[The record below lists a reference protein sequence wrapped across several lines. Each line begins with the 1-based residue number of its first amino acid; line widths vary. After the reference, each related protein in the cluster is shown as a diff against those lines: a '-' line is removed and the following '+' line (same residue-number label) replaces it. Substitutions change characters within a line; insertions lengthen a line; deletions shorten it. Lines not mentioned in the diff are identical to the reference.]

1 MRSGLNTCFFLALL
15 MLTVLMLAMVVAVVE
30 EIGLVVMGVEVMGD
44 RWVEEGTKAP
54 TAIAEETISVHA
66 CVSFM
71 ILLLFFYY

>member
-1 MRSGLNTCFFLALL
+1 M
-15 MLTVLMLAMVVAVVE
+15 VLIVAVE
-30 EIGLVVMGVEVMGD
+30 EIGLVVMGVEAMGD

-71 ILLLFFYY
+71 IAIVLRLLISLIMR